1 MYPKK
6 YIYKFKKKKKKK
18 KKKLDENLSFG
29 NRKINL

>member
-6 YIYKFKKKKKKK
+6 YIYKFKKKKKK